1 MDPEFGAVYFR
12 NSCTVGQCR
21 TTTEHIHNTNI
32 RYFELPGIF
41 MLPADLRSDNFLNF
55 T

>member
-1 MDPEFGAVYFR
+1 MDPEFGAVYP
-12 NSCTVGQCR
+12 QYK
-21 TTTEHIHNTNI
+21 
-32 RYFELPGIF
+32 YFELPGIF